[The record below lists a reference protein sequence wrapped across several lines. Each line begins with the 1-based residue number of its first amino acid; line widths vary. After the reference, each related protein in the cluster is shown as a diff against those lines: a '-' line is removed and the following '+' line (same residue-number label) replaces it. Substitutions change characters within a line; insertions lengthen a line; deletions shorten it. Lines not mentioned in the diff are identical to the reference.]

1 MLSLIITF
9 ASVEI
14 GGCRC
19 QRTRS
24 SPGAEMESPNKIAKN
39 GAVQRHSSYCSLS
52 ASSTPI
58 GNLQKAKVKGREEET
73 AGSG

>member
-1 MLSLIITF
+1 
-9 ASVEI
+9 
-14 GGCRC
+14 
-19 QRTRS
+19 
-24 SPGAEMESPNKIAKN
+24 MESPNKIAKN